1 MNLSDGLMLPDHRDV
16 EAAHARLQPVLQPTP
31 LIEHPL
37 LNKCLGLR
45 LLLKCENLHPT
56 GSFKLRGAGNK
67 IQVACDHK
75 RPDAVVAF
83 SSGNHAQGVAAACHR
98 FNIPATIV
106 MPSDAPAVKRQ
117 ATENWGA
124 RVIPYDRRT
133 EDRALIA
140 REIVQ
145 RTNALLV
152 PPYDDPDVIAG
163 QGTTALE
170 IDRQLRQRD
179 LTLSTLLVPCGGG
192 GLTSGCA
199 AYLNKYLPESTVIA
213 VEPEGWD
220 DTKRSLEAGKRVRN
234 TGDRSPLCD
243 ALLAPIPGELTFALN
258 SKLGVQGVSVTQE
271 QTIAALKTAF
281 SMFKLVVEP
290 GGAVALAAA
299 LQAMMPM
306 PKDPS
311 QAVVAIV
318 SGGNVDA
325 DVFAGLIG

>member
-1 MNLSDGLMLPDHRDV
+1 MDLSDGLLPDHRDV
-16 EAAHARLQPVLQPTP
+16 EAAHARLSPVLQPTP

-37 LNKCLGLR
+37 LTKCLGFR

-67 IQVACDHK
+67 IQIACERK

-106 MPSDAPAVKRQ
+106 MPSDAPAVKRR

-124 RVIPYDRRT
+124 RVVPYDRRT

-140 REIVQ
+140 REIAE
-145 RTNALLV
+145 RSGALLI

-170 IDRQLRQRD
+170 IDRQLRQRN
-179 LTLSTLLVPCGGG
+179 LTLSSLLVPCGGG

-199 AYLNKYLPESTVIA
+199 VYLHKYRPDCAVIA

-220 DTKRSLEAGKRVRN
+220 DTGRSLAAGKRVSN
-234 TGDRSPLCD
+234 TGDSSSLCD
-243 ALLAPIPGELTFALN
+243 ALLAPTPGRLTFALN
-258 SKLGVQGVSVTQE
+258 SKLGVQGVSVAQE
-271 QTIAALKTAF
+271 QTVAAMKTAF
-281 SMFKLVVEP
+281 SMIRLVVEP

-299 LQAMMPM
+299 LQVMMPV
-306 PKDPS
+306 PKGSD
-311 QAVVAIV
+311 QAVVAV
-318 SGGNVDA
+318 LSGGNVDG
-325 DVFAGLIG
+325 DVFADLVC